1 MTSIDWIIVCLVVA
15 MAIWGFVQGLIVG
28 ALSLVG
34 FGAGA
39 LIGAR
44 IAPLVLTDGSHSPYA
59 PLFALLGAIL
69 IGGVLAMLLETL
81 GLHVK
86 ALLNTPLGILDGIG
100 GAVLLG
106 ALAVGL
112 AWLFGAVA
120 LQTPGARELRR
131 DIQRSQ
137 ILSRIY
143 DRVPPSGGFLKALAR
158 FDPFPAVQGP
168 VPNLRKPNAR
178 TARDPEVRAAAR
190 STVRVLGTACGLGIE
205 GSGWV
210 AAPGVVVTNAHVV
223 AGEDDT
229 VVQVEG
235 DGPRHAARA
244 VRFDPRNDIA
254 VLRVE
259 GISEV
264 PALRLDSS
272 APPGRSGA
280 IIGYPRNGPLTITPG
295 RLGPTIT
302 ALSQDAYGRGPVK
315 RRITTLAGE
324 VRSGNSGGPMVDG
337 RGRVL
342 TTIFASAVSGRRRA
356 GYGVPDTVVRDEL
369 AKAGGPVDTGPC
381 TRG

>member
-1 MTSIDWIIVCLVVA
+1 MTSIDWIIVGLVAA

-28 ALSLVG
+28 ALSLAG
-34 FGAGA
+34 FAAGA
-39 LIGAR
+39 LVGAR
-44 IAPLVLTDGSHSPYA
+44 VAPLVLSDGSHSPYA
-59 PLFALLGAIL
+59 PLFALLGAIF
-69 IGGVLAMLLETL
+69 IGGILALMLETL

-106 ALAVGL
+106 ALGIGL

-137 ILSRIY
+137 ILSRLY

-158 FDPFPAVQGP
+158 FDPFPAVEGP
-168 VPNLRKPNAR
+168 IPDLRRPNAR

-205 GSGWV
+205 GSGWI

-223 AGEDDT
+223 AGEEDT
-229 VVQVEG
+229 VIQIG
-235 DGPRHAARA
+235 GAGARFAADA
-244 VRFDPRNDIA
+244 IGFDPRNDIA
-254 VLRVE
+254 VLKVD
-259 GISEV
+259 GIQEV
-264 PALRLDSS
+264 PPLRVDPS

-280 IIGYPRNGPLTITPG
+280 IIGYPHNGPLTITPG

-315 RRITTLAGE
+315 RRITTLAGQ

-342 TTIFASAVSGRRRA
+342 TMIFASAVSGKRRA
-356 GYGVPDTVVRDEL
+356 GYGVPDSVIRDAI
-369 AKAGGPVDTGPC
+369 AKARGPVDTGPC